1 MSCSG
6 AEVAA
11 HEVVN
16 HQTMAQSKVYMHKT
30 EFSNNG
36 QNFNNSYQNSSS
48 QILWFQELII

>member
-16 HQTMAQSKVYMHKT
+16 HHTMAQSKVYMHKT
-30 EFSNNG
+30 EFINNG
-36 QNFNNSYQNSSS
+36 QNFTNSYQNSSS
-48 QILWFQELII
+48 QILWFQELIV